1 MTNKLLKAFSSNL
14 RAISFLLCLSLLSFT
29 AMAQTT
35 VTGTI
40 TDGNVPLPGVSILL
54 KGTSNGVVTNFDGN
68 YTINN
73 IPANGVLVFSYVGFK
88 TKEIAVNGQTEINTS
103 LEADI
108 SALDEVVVVGYG
120 TMKRS
125 DVTGAVVSISEK
137 AIQESIPTT
146 IDQVLQGRAA
156 GVQIQQNS
164 GAPGASSSIRIRGI
178 SSITGS
184 NEPIFVID
192 GVIIDSNTG
201 QAGQNA
207 FASINPADIVSID
220 ILKDASATAIY
231 GSRAANGVIL
241 ITTKRGENGDPT
253 ITLDSYIGYQEIP
266 NNLELLN
273 LQEYAIHKNNRAD
286 LGIVQR
292 DPDFIRPDLLG
303 EGTDWQDK
311 MFTRAMMQS
320 HNLSISGGN
329 EKSTYSMS
337 LGYLD
342 QDGIAL
348 GSSFERFNMR
358 GVFDSEVKDFLKVGI
373 NFNFNNINQNT
384 TFSDQAL
391 ILTALRQT
399 PNVSVRNS
407 DGSFDGPA
415 TDEFTQN
422 NPVGL
427 ATLRDNRNESAGIR
441 ANTFAEIDFFE
452 GLSLRS
458 EYSIDYGVSNGY
470 TFNPSYTFGAI
481 VNTVREGTRTKSYN
495 KYRNFRN
502 VLTYERTFG
511 DHSINA
517 ILGQEF
523 QESNFEN
530 LSGYRSG
537 YLTNGATD
545 LNAGDATTARNGNA
559 SFKSTL
565 NSYFAR
571 TFYSYLDKYLLTA
584 TIRYDGSSKF
594 AKDNRWGWFPS
605 AALAW
610 KVSNEDFL
618 KDNDYINKDRCK
630 VKLNK

>member
-1 MTNKLLKAFSSNL
+1 LVFVMM
-14 RAISFLLCLSLLSFT
+14 LSFT
-29 AMAQTT
+29 SFSQTT
-35 VTGTI
+35 ITGTV
-40 TDGNVPLPGVSILL
+40 TDDTGPLPGVSILL
-54 KGTSNGVVTNFDGN
+54 KGTSNGVVTDFDGN

-73 IPANGVLVFSYVGFK
+73 IPSDGVLVFSYVGFT
-88 TKEIAVNGQTEINTS
+88 TKEIDVNDQTTINTS
-103 LEADI
+103 LESDI

-125 DVTGAVVSISEK
+125 DVTGAVVSVSQQ
-137 AIQESIPTT
+137 AIEESVPTT

-201 QAGQNA
+201 QSGQNA
-207 FASINPADIVSID
+207 FAAINPADIVSID

-241 ITTKRGENGDPT
+241 ITTKRGKNGEAT
-253 ITLDSYIGYQEIP
+253 ITLDSYIGYQELP
-266 NNLELLN
+266 NKLDLLN
-273 LQEYAIHKNNRAD
+273 LQEYAIHKNTRAD

-292 DPDFIRPDLLG
+292 DPEFIRPELLG
-303 EGTDWQDK
+303 AGTDWQDE
-311 MFTRAMMQS
+311 MFQKALMQNY
-320 HNLSISGGN
+320 NLSVSGGN

-342 QDGIAL
+342 QEGIAL

-358 GVFDSEVKDFLKVGI
+358 GVFDSQVKEFLKMGI
-373 NFNFNNINQNT
+373 NFNFNNINQKT
-384 TFSDQAL
+384 TFSDQSL

-399 PNVSVRNS
+399 PNVAVRNS

-441 ANTFAEIDFFE
+441 ANTYAEIDFFE

-470 TFNPSYTFGAI
+470 TFNPSYSFGAI
-481 VNTVREGTRTKSYN
+481 ENNVREGTRTKSYN

-502 VLTYERTFG
+502 VMTYERTFG
-511 DHSINA
+511 DHNVNA
-517 ILGQEF
+517 ILGQEY

-559 SFKSTL
+559 SFRSSL

-571 TFYSYLDKYLLTA
+571 GFYSFQDKYLLTA

-594 AKDNRWGWFPS
+594 AEENRWGWFPS

-610 KVSNEDFL
+610 KVSNEEFL
-618 KDNDYINKDRCK
+618 KDNEYINNL
-630 VKLNK
+630 KLRVGYGVVG